1 MASAPSSFWR
11 RLRQHFSID
20 APRMAVRSHLPWP
33 WRAVVV
39 VALLALVGGMWWW
52 GYDFG
57 QIFGGFN
64 RKEVESRLVTLEAD
78 SATLTR
84 ENAALR
90 AGNTALESELA
101 MARGAQATMQRQVEE
116 TTAENTQLRE
126 ELAFLQ
132 KLVVDSNKQPGVSIP
147 RLGAERAGE
156 EVWNYSLL
164 VVRGGNPK
172 GEFEG
177 QVTLSATVAPTSP
190 EPGAAVARPVTIS
203 LPEDQP
209 ATAPALKLR
218 FKYYQRLEGSF
229 RVPPGHAVKTIG
241 ARVHEAGAPSPRATR
256 NLIIP

>member
-78 SATLTR
+78 SATLTQ

-90 AGNTALESELA
+90 AGNTTLESELA

-126 ELAFLQ
+126 GLASLQ
-132 KLVVDSNKQPGVSIP
+132 KRVDGPHKQPGVTIR
-147 RLGAERAGE
+147 RLGDERPGGA
-156 EVWNYSLL
+156 VWN
-164 VVRGGNPK
+164 
-172 GEFEG
+172 
-177 QVTLSATVAPTSP
+177 
-190 EPGAAVARPVTIS
+190 
-203 LPEDQP
+203 
-209 ATAPALKLR
+209 
-218 FKYYQRLEGSF
+218 
-229 RVPPGHAVKTIG
+229 
-241 ARVHEAGAPSPRATR
+241 
-256 NLIIP
+256 